1 MKKISLTILSI
12 FTVISM
18 TACSGDSTPP
28 TDTPPTSVAESSV
41 PESTDGNEAS
51 ENTANENISE
61 NNQVQNN
68 NGQGGNI
75 LIAYF
80 GVPEADGVDA
90 VARASRVVVNGE
102 VIGNTQFLAQAIQ
115 RETGGDLFVIE
126 TVQPYP
132 TRPEL
137 MDLASNEKSQN
148 ARPELSTQINNL
160 NDYDVIFIGYPNW
173 NADLPMPLYTFL
185 EQYDLGGKTIV
196 PFCPHG
202 GSGFSNTIKTIA
214 DLQPNATLIT
224 DGFTVSR
231 ENVPSS
237 ENDVISWVQS
247 LNLGN

>member
-1 MKKISLTILSI
+1 MKKISLIILSI
-12 FTVISM
+12 LTVTSM
-18 TACSGDSTPP
+18 TSCSGNSTPP
-28 TDTPPTSVAESSV
+28 TNTPTESSIPEPTDDNAASETPVNENTSV
-41 PESTDGNEAS
+41 D
-51 ENTANENISE
+51 
-61 NNQVQNN
+61 NQVQSNN
-68 NGQGGNI
+68 EQGNI

-115 RETGGDLFVIE
+115 RETNGDLFVIE

-137 MDLASNEKSQN
+137 MDLATNEKSQN
-148 ARPELSTQINNL
+148 ARPELSTQIENL
-160 NDYDVIFIGYPNW
+160 DDYDVVFIGYPNW
-173 NADLPMPLYTFL
+173 NADLPMVLYTFL

-214 DLQPNATLIT
+214 DLQPNATVIT

-231 ENVPSS
+231 DNVPNS